1 LIKAVNEYGGFGK
14 WKRDVVLNPD
24 EIVDK
29 II

>member
-14 WKRDVVLNPD
+14 WKWDVVFNPD